1 MYIKPKTYNTNP
13 MTARY
18 SVSDYLEALHKQY
31 TEVYRPEWEK
41 LDRKYK
47 AEEKRWEDE
56 IRRGWNDIT
65 RKMNDTNAH
74 QQKLRDIKKEF
85 ATLSESAKAEF
96 NNIIAEADTRFERH
110 ARATGDKIDLATV
123 ELLKSGVLSTREIKA
138 LTDDFKGNI
147 AMLRLIGK
155 YAEEQAETETHE
167 GYKQELKT
175 VALACKDAQFNYRE
189 PLENYTGLAVG
200 ALSGE
205 ENSSFGT
212 SPFACNKVLN
222 EIYPE
227 EYENAKSLYV
237 STEYDGGDN
246 NA

>member
-13 MTARY
+13 VTEGYA
-18 SVSDYLEALHKQY
+18 VSDYLEALHKQY

-85 ATLSESAKAEF
+85 AELAEIAKTEF

-123 ELLKSGVLSTREIKA
+123 ELLKSGVLSSKEIKA
-138 LTDDFKGNI
+138 LADDFKGNI
-147 AMLRLIGK
+147 AMLRVIGK
-155 YAEEQAETETHE
+155 YAGEQAETERHE
-167 GYKQELKT
+167 GSKQELKT

-189 PLENYTGLAVG
+189 PLENYIGLAVA
-200 ALSGE
+200 ALSGDE
-205 ENSSFGT
+205 KSSFGT

-222 EIYPE
+222 ETYPE

-237 STEYDGGDN
+237 STECDGGDN

>member
-1 MYIKPKTYNTNP
+1 MYIKPSIMGTNP
-13 MTARY
+13 VTKRY
-18 SVSDYLEALHKQY
+18 SVGDYLEALHKKY

-56 IRRGWNDIT
+56 IRRGWNDME
-65 RKMNDTNAH
+65 RKMNDANAH

-85 ATLSESAKAEF
+85 AELAEIAKTEF

-123 ELLKSGVLSTREIKA
+123 ELLKSGVLSSREIKA
-138 LTDDFKGNI
+138 LADDFKGNI
-147 AMLRLIGK
+147 AMLRVIGK
-155 YAEEQAETETHE
+155 YAGEQAETEIHE
-167 GYKQELKT
+167 GSKQELKT
-175 VALACKDAQFNYRE
+175 VALSCKDAQFNYRE
-189 PLENYTGLAVG
+189 PLENYMGLAVG
-200 ALSGE
+200 ALSGDE
-205 ENSSFGT
+205 KSSFGT

-227 EYENAKSLYV
+227 EYENAKNLYV
-237 STEYDGGDN
+237 SSEYKIGDCD
-246 NA
+246 A